1 MTGAELKRFL
11 RKNQCK
17 FLRHGGRHDQWVN
30 KANGKIFMVPRHDSQ
45 EMKSGTVDAILKEA
59 DIK

>member
-1 MTGAELKRFL
+1 VTGAELKRLL
-11 RKNQCK
+11 RKHKCK

-30 KANGKIFMVPRHDSQ
+30 PANGKVFMVPRHDAQ
-45 EMKSGTVDAILKEA
+45 EMKNGTVEAILKEA

>member
-11 RKNQCK
+11 RKHKCK
-17 FLRHGGRHDQWVN
+17 MLRHGGRHDQWINLVN
-30 KANGKIFMVPRHDSQ
+30 HKTFMVPRHDSQ

-59 DIK
+59 GIK